1 VGLYALA
8 GEDERDLARRFE
20 RLQALSPRGVI
31 DGMNLADWRKGRLV
45 GTVAQV
51 VEQVAE
57 WAGLGVS
64 SLILNAGA
72 VPFALAAGD
81 DVELLVE
88 ACRV

>member
-1 VGLYALA
+1 MDHAT
-8 GEDERDLARRFE
+8 
-20 RLQALSPRGVI
+20 
-31 DGMNLADWRKGRLV
+31 LADWRKGRLV
-45 GTVAQV
+45 GTVEQV
-51 VEQVAE
+51 GEQVAQ

-81 DVELLVE
+81 DVELLAG